1 MQMNSLESRMAAS
14 QARPASPRDSA
25 LVKNIT
31 FATGASE
38 LGRVLV
44 ARTDAGVCA
53 ILIGA
58 DDVALEADLEA
69 RFPGRV
75 GEPDDARAG
84 GDLAKVLRMIATPRE
99 GLDLT
104 LDMQG
109 TPFQRRVWTTL
120 REIPAGETVTYTELA
135 ARLGEPQAVRAVAGA
150 CAANVIALAVP
161 CHRVVRRDGSL
172 ADYRWGVDRKR
183 ALIAKEDMA

>member
-1 MQMNSLESRMAAS
+1 MNSPESRMAAS
-14 QARPASPRDSA
+14 QAGPVSPRDSA
-25 LVKNIT
+25 PVKNIT
-31 FATGASE
+31 FVTGASE
-38 LGRVLV
+38 LGQVLV

-53 ILIGA
+53 ILIGS
-58 DDVALEADLEA
+58 DDEALEADLEA

-75 GEPDDARAG
+75 SGPDNVRVS
-84 GDLAKVLRMIATPRE
+84 GDLAKVLRMIVAPRE

-109 TPFQRRVWTTL
+109 TPFQLRVWTAL

-150 CAANVIALAVP
+150 CAANAIALAVP

-172 ADYRWGVDRKR
+172 ADYRWGIERKR
-183 ALIAKEDMA
+183 ALITKEAMA

>member
-1 MQMNSLESRMAAS
+1 MNSVKSRMAAS
-14 QARPASPRDSA
+14 QARPASPGDSA
-25 LVKNIT
+25 PVKNMT
-31 FATGASE
+31 FTIGASE
-38 LGRVLV
+38 LGQVLV

-58 DDVALEADLEA
+58 DDEALEADLEA

-84 GDLAKVLRMIATPRE
+84 GDLAKVLRMIAVPRE

-109 TPFQRRVWTTL
+109 TPFQRCVWTAL
-120 REIPAGETVTYTELA
+120 RAIPAGETMTYTELA
-135 ARLGEPQAVRAVAGA
+135 IRLGDPRAVRAVAGA
-150 CAANVIALAVP
+150 CAANAIALAVP

-172 ADYRWGVDRKR
+172 ADYRWGAERKR
-183 ALIAKEDMA
+183 ALIAKEAMA